1 MGFWDIFR
9 STRKEDLRLVANRL
23 KMEYS
28 PSDDWGTLSLLKDF
42 KLFKIGGRKKIR
54 HLMISGI
61 DYNNTRTSIF
71 DYHFTISTG
80 KSSHTYKQTV
90 FFVQSKDLG
99 LPQFYMRPEVF
110 LDKAARLLGK
120 EDIDFVSHEIFSDKY
135 HLTGSDESLIRST
148 FTPDVLHHFT
158 FNHGWSLEGL
168 NYFLIIY
175 RKKHL
180 MPPDEIKSFYQ
191 MCQKVLEMLKE
202 GGFQV

>member
-1 MGFWDIFR
+1 
-9 STRKEDLRLVANRL
+9 
-23 KMEYS
+23 MEYS